1 MPKKSV
7 SSPSRKKK
15 SAKIKGKQSSL
26 LGHGDK
32 FIQRIRISKEA
43 LLIDKDILL
52 GEEIYGN
59 RVPEDMVGKLFHFQ
73 VTAYDSRT
81 KKILLHTRTE

>member
-1 MPKKSV
+1 MPKRSA
-7 SSPSRKKK
+7 SSPTRKK
-15 SAKIKGKQSSL
+15 SAQKTGKQSSL
-26 LGHGDK
+26 LGDGDK

-59 RVPEDMVGKLFHFQ
+59 RVPEDMVGKLFHYQ
-73 VTAYDSRT
+73 VTGYDSRT
-81 KKILLHTRTE
+81 KKLLLHTRTE

>member
-1 MPKKSV
+1 MPKNSP
-7 SSPSRKKK
+7 SSPSHTRKPAKK
-15 SAKIKGKQSSL
+15 AGKQSSL
-26 LGHGDK
+26 LEDGGK

-59 RVPEDMVGKLFHFQ
+59 
-73 VTAYDSRT
+73 
-81 KKILLHTRTE
+81 